1 MLARFDPME
10 RRFAQVDVFGT
21 GGVSGNPLAVVVD
34 AEGLTDEQLRAF
46 AGWTNLSETTFL
58 LPPRRRT
65 PTIASAS

>member
-1 MLARFDPME
+1 ME